1 MESFDKLLKNNRRNN
16 HIKLKGHKQK
26 GSKGVTAIKLEVVHE
41 NDSAA

>member
-1 MESFDKLLKNNRRNN
+1 MDSFGKLLKNNRSNN
-16 HIKLKGHKQK
+16 DINLTGQKQK